1 MGYGQMIII
10 SDSSP
15 LISLAIIGKLDVL
28 TFLYEEIYVPTAVYK
43 EVIRSGKPFAK
54 ELKAFLYDKTKS
66 VENKMA
72 VDILLSDIGAGEAEA
87 IILALEQHPD
97 VILIDDLKARRF
109 AKIKGLTVIG
119 TMGLLLMAKK
129 EGLITELKPLLS
141 DLLSHN
147 IRISAKII
155 DITLHAAGEA

>member
-1 MGYGQMIII
+1 MIII

-15 LISLAIIGKLDVL
+15 LISLAIIGKLNIL
-28 TFLYEEIYVPTAVYK
+28 ARLYEEIYVPTAVYE
-43 EVIRSGKPFAK
+43 EVVKSNKPFAK
-54 ELKAFLYDKTKS
+54 ELKSFLRGKTKS
-66 VENKMA
+66 VKNKMA

-109 AKIKGLTVIG
+109 AKIKGLTVMG

-129 EGLITELKPLLS
+129 EGLIEEIKPLLS
-141 DLLSHN
+141 DLLSNN
-147 IRISAKII
+147 IRISSKII
-155 DITLHAAGEA
+155 DITLHAADEM

>member
-1 MGYGQMIII
+1 MIII